1 MNAWT
6 LENFND
12 LRRDLDARGLLRD
25 FLAVLPDVVSPDGEL
40 TLFEAV
46 DLSTPEH
53 WREAQ
58 RLLEERADRQLD
70 LL

>member
-1 MNAWT
+1 MNAWA
-6 LENFND
+6 LENFNA
-12 LRRDLDARGLLRD
+12 LRRELAERELLRD
-25 FLAVLPDVVSPDGEL
+25 FLAVLPDVVSPDREL